1 LALALPIF
9 AAGLKPLYSNGE
21 IVDGQYIVVLNG
33 SLTSE
38 QVLLHIANA
47 GVDFIIDTYEI
58 FDFKGYSAK
67 ISQSAL
73 QKLRENDQVL
83 YVEADQVV
91 RIAAPCATQS
101 NAEWNLDR
109 ICERDPNLDGFYEYT
124 NTAGAGVDA
133 YIIDTG
139 ILTTHVEFGTPAN
152 RRATWGISFVNEG
165 VNTDVDCNGH
175 GTHVAGTVAGS
186 EYGVAKLANLIAVK
200 VLSCAVSGTNAGV
213 ISGVD
218 WTVSN
223 SQKSSR
229 RAVANMSLGGGFSQA
244 LNDAVT
250 RAITPGR
257 VTFALAAG
265 NDNGNACNTSPAS
278 TPLAITVGSTA
289 IQGGPN
295 GVQTDVRSSFSN
307 FGPCVDIFAPGSL
320 IKSAWIGS
328 NDATRVISGTS
339 MASPHVCGAAVL
351 FFGDNPN
358 ATPATAKTYLT
369 TIGSRNKIVMNCP
382 GTGTCSQTDN
392 LFLYATCT
400 K

>member
-21 IVDGQYIVVLNG
+21 IIDGQYIVVLNG

-38 QVLLHIANA
+38 QVLSHIASA
-47 GVDFIIDTYEI
+47 GADSIIDTYEI
-58 FDFKGYSAK
+58 ANFKGYSAK
-67 ISQSAL
+67 MSQSAV

-83 YVEADQVV
+83 YVENDQVV
-91 RIAAPCATQS
+91 RIAAPCATQT

-109 ICERDPNLDGFYEYT
+109 ISERDPDLDGFYYYT

-139 ILTTHVEFGTPAN
+139 ILTTHVEFGTPPN
-152 RRATWGISFVNEG
+152 RRATWGISYVNEG

-175 GTHVAGTVAGS
+175 GTHVAGTVAGA
-186 EYGVAKLANLIAVK
+186 EFGIAKLANVIAVK
-200 VLSCAVSGTNAGV
+200 VLNCAGSGSWAGV
-213 ISGVD
+213 ISGIE

-229 RAVANMSLGGGFSQA
+229 RAVANMSLGGGFIQSV
-244 LNDAVT
+244 NDAVT
-250 RAITPGR
+250 AAINQG

-278 TPLAITVGSTA
+278 TPLSITVGSTA

-307 FGPCVDIFAPGSL
+307 YGPCVDIFAPGSL

-339 MASPHVCGAAVL
+339 MASPHVCGAAAL
-351 FFGDNPN
+351 FLGDNLN
-358 ATPATAKTYLT
+358 ASPATVKTYLT